1 MRRYYEPK
9 MNSRTLAIGD
19 VHGCLAALD
28 TLLGFVELR
37 PDDELIFLGDYIDR
51 GPDSRGVIERVIE
64 LCAHQKLVALRGN
77 HEAWL
82 LRAQFEPSW
91 FGSWQGVGGEET
103 LASYDAFSVD
113 DLPDAHLEFLN
124 NTRLFH
130 QNESHIFVH
139 AAISARAPH
148 ENREEQLLWGKFNQI
163 KPHPSGKRVICG
175 HSAQR
180 GGSPNDAGHAV
191 CIETFCYGGGWLSA
205 LDVVSNRVWQANQAG
220 ATRLIEL

>member
-1 MRRYYEPK
+1 
-9 MNSRTLAIGD
+9 MNSPRILAIGD
-19 VHGCLAALD
+19 VHGCLKALD
-28 TLLGFVELR
+28 TLLDFVELQ
-37 PDDELIFLGDYIDR
+37 PADELIFLGDYIDR

-64 LCAHQKLVALRGN
+64 LSAREKFVALRGN

-91 FGSWQGVGGEET
+91 FDSWQGVGGEET
-103 LASYDAFSVD
+103 LISYDAFSVD
-113 DLPDAHLEFLN
+113 DLPAEHLEFIN
-124 NTRLFH
+124 STRMFF

-139 AAISARAPH
+139 AAISAKPPH

-180 GGSPNDAGHAV
+180 GGVPNNSSHAV
-191 CIETFCYGGGWLSA
+191 CIDTFCYGGGWLSA
-205 LDVVSNRVWQANQAG
+205 LDVTSDRVWQANELG
-220 ATRLIEL
+220 ATRMLEL